1 LCFHATRVIGLDQV
15 SKSMRGTLVRLGLV
29 FLLLANIGAGVAS
42 AAEGD
47 AEAARVAVNRF
58 AEAWNRHDMDAFG
71 ALFARDA
78 DFVNVTGQLWKGREE
93 IRRRHAYTHGVI
105 PREAVPEALPANY
118 GIFKSSTY
126 QFDRI
131 DVRLLAS
138 NLAVAHGAWTMQG
151 DARTTEPRRGMMTF
165 LLTRDGDNWF
175 YEAVQNT
182 EINRQ
187 VR

>member
-1 LCFHATRVIGLDQV
+1 MNVAD
-15 SKSMRGTLVRLGLV
+15 VRLGLF
-29 FLLLANIGAGVAS
+29 FLVLASIGAGVAL
-42 AAEGD
+42 AAD
-47 AEAARVAVNRF
+47 RDKEAARVAVARF

-93 IRRRHAYTHGVI
+93 IQRRHAYTHGAI

-126 QFDRI
+126 HFDRI
-131 DVRLLAS
+131 DVRLLGP
-138 NLAVAHGAWTMQG
+138 NLAIAHGAWTMRG

-165 LLTRDGDNWF
+165 TLTWDGDDWL

-182 EINRQ
+182 EINRP

>member
-1 LCFHATRVIGLDQV
+1 MNRAH
-15 SKSMRGTLVRLGLV
+15 VRLGLF
-29 FLLLANIGAGVAS
+29 FLVLASIGAGVAL
-42 AAEGD
+42 AADRDE
-47 AEAARVAVNRF
+47 EAARAAVARF

-93 IRRRHAYTHGVI
+93 IQRRHAYTHGAI
-105 PREAVPEALPANY
+105 LREAVPEALPANY

-126 QFDRI
+126 HFDRI
-131 DVRLLAS
+131 DVRLLGP
-138 NLAVAHGAWTMQG
+138 NLAIAHGAWTMRD
-151 DARTTEPRRGMMTF
+151 DARTAEPRRGMMTF
-165 LLTRDGDNWF
+165 TLTRDGDDWL

-182 EINRQ
+182 EINRP